1 MKSQSR
7 GVPDGYREAAGAII
21 RDEQGRVLF
30 VRRSPMETSMHGMWE
45 LPGGKVEGGEH
56 PEETAAIEAMEEVG
70 LSLNRLKHMGS
81 HVDDNKSKV
90 FHGYET
96 TLGPDVDPNSVQLS
110 EEHNEFRWVHP
121 EDIGN
126 FLDDGGLSHH
136 AEYLFGPDN
145 PGGADG
151 NHPDDPYQ
159 DYSTWG
165 DVVKMAQMQVTPE
178 DYDEFGERFRMN
190 RLDQIL
196 APDPAQ
202 NLTGVNVPRRS
213 GLQQN
218 MYLPMQTDVP
228 LSEDTLSQLRNEG
241 FTVTNRV
248 LDDGGRRY
256 GFRTKANPIDYEDA
270 TGNLGT
276 DFDQR
281 SRQPLD
287 VRGQLESSAALAR
300 RGAFAADNEY
310 AHDEYYE
317 PRPESVRPERE
328 QLMRLLHGASDEQVQ
343 SILDADQAR
352 TARAIG
358 ATRGMRGGKYGSE
371 FARRQAEDLFEEK
384 VAGPDREAAMQER
397 ARAAEQR
404 RAEQRARMAE
414 EQRRREE
421 YLQSDE
427 YKEKVAREKQLQEEE
442 EERKAEEEREKI
454 RAWRESPEG
463 QKAIAAREEKQRALK
478 EAEAEKQRRRAEER
492 GTIGVRKP
500 SRRKFATRRGGRR

>member
-1 MKSQSR
+1 MK
-7 GVPDGYREAAGAII
+7 P
-21 RDEQGRVLF
+21 F
-30 VRRSPMETSMHGMWE
+30 
-45 LPGGKVEGGEH
+45 
-56 PEETAAIEAMEEVG
+56 
-70 LSLNRLKHMGS
+70 
-81 HVDDNKSKV
+81 DNAWAV
-90 FHGYET
+90 
-96 TLGPDVDPNSVQLS
+96 
-110 EEHNEFRWVHP
+110 
-121 EDIGN
+121 I
-126 FLDDGGLSHH
+126 
-136 AEYLFGPDN
+136 
-145 PGGADG
+145 
-151 NHPDDPYQ
+151 
-159 DYSTWG
+159 
-165 DVVKMAQMQVTPE
+165 KMPQMQVTPE

-196 APDPAQ
+196 EQDPAQ
-202 NLTGVNVPRRS
+202 NLTGVNVPQRY

-228 LSEDTLSQLRNEG
+228 LSQDTMGQLRDEG

-256 GFRTKANPIDYEDA
+256 RFRTKANPIDYQDA

-300 RGAFAADNEY
+300 RGGFAANNEY

-358 ATRGMRGGKYGSE
+358 AMRGMRGGKYGSE

-404 RAEQRARMAE
+404 RAEQRARMEE
-414 EQRRREE
+414 EQRRREA

-463 QKAIAAREEKQRALK
+463 QKAIAAREERQRALR
-478 EAEAEKQRRRAEER
+478 EAEEEKQRKRAEER
-492 GTIGVRKP
+492 GTVGVRKP
-500 SRRKFATRRGGRR
+500 SRRKFGTARGGPRGGRR

>member
-1 MKSQSR
+1 MK
-7 GVPDGYREAAGAII
+7 P
-21 RDEQGRVLF
+21 F
-30 VRRSPMETSMHGMWE
+30 
-45 LPGGKVEGGEH
+45 
-56 PEETAAIEAMEEVG
+56 
-70 LSLNRLKHMGS
+70 
-81 HVDDNKSKV
+81 DNAWTV
-90 FHGYET
+90 
-96 TLGPDVDPNSVQLS
+96 
-110 EEHNEFRWVHP
+110 
-121 EDIGN
+121 I
-126 FLDDGGLSHH
+126 
-136 AEYLFGPDN
+136 
-145 PGGADG
+145 
-151 NHPDDPYQ
+151 
-159 DYSTWG
+159 
-165 DVVKMAQMQVTPE
+165 KMPQMQVTPE

-196 APDPAQ
+196 EQDPAQ
-202 NLTGVNVPRRS
+202 NLTGVNVPQRH

-228 LSEDTLSQLRNEG
+228 LSQDTMGQLRDEG

-256 GFRTKANPIDYEDA
+256 RFRTKANPIDYQDA

-300 RGAFAADNEY
+300 RGAFAANNEY
-310 AHDEYYE
+310 AHDEYYD
-317 PRPESVRPERE
+317 PRPESVSPERA

-397 ARAAEQR
+397 ARAAEKR
-404 RAEQRARMAE
+404 RAEQQAMMEAAR
-414 EQRRREE
+414 
-421 YLQSDE
+421 
-427 YKEKVAREKQLQEEE
+427 KERLEREE
-442 EERKAEEEREKI
+442 EERQRIQAERKANRIPVPSSKVEPGSRNQE
-454 RAWRESPEG
+454 
-463 QKAIAAREEKQRALK
+463 
-478 EAEAEKQRRRAEER
+478 RRRPVR
-492 GTIGVRKP
+492 VTPKRRFGT
-500 SRRKFATRRGGRR
+500 TRGGRQ